1 MLSRRKRFAGP
12 GCEVSNPH
20 SGSGASIDRSTGHEE
35 RERGPLGDTRK
46 SDASFHGTSKG
57 NPTGGFGGLPPNG
70 HVLCK
75 PSDIPRRQ
83 PRAQNVEA
91 NLAATQN
98 HKKCK

>member
-46 SDASFHGTSKG
+46 SGASFHGTSKG
-57 NPTGGFGGLPPNG
+57 NPTGGFRGFQPSGTTLG
-70 HVLCK
+70 K
-75 PSDIPRRQ
+75 PRDISHRRASLRYEMRKPGQ
-83 PRAQNVEA
+83 SEQQK
-91 NLAATQN
+91 NL
-98 HKKCK
+98 